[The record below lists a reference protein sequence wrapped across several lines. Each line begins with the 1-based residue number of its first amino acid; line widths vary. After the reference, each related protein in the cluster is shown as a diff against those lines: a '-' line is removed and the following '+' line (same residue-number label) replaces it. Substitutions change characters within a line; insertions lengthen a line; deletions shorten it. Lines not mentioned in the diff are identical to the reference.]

1 MYLQHP
7 HATTSRLSGSEQQ
20 PPEVRG
26 TCAQSTGWL
35 LNKTRQSGTG
45 DWTSHTLLLRR
56 LVAMGLSRNT
66 VNSAQQLLQLS
77 LHLLQPQR
85 VALHP

>member
-56 LVAMGLSRNT
+56 LVAMGVLEA
-66 VNSAQQLLQLS
+66 NSVQRLLQLS
-77 LHLLQPQR
+77 LHLL
-85 VALHP
+85 